1 MDKKKI
7 LITGAGSGFGRD
19 WSIALAKRGHE
30 VIATVETV
38 SQIIQVKQLA
48 KQNNCVITVEK
59 IDITSKRD
67 QNYALENFKNIDI
80 LINNAGIGEGGPVSE
95 IPVDIIRHEFEVNVF
110 SNLEFTQGFIK
121 QMVSNKTGK
130 VIFISS
136 IAGFIGGRFSG
147 AYAASKH
154 ALEAI
159 AEAMSDELEPFGIQV
174 ATINPGP
181 YKTGFNDQLVKNLNK
196 WYDPKINFIDA
207 SDTSFPIE
215 QDDPKDIIPDIIK
228 VVESESDSFR
238 NVFPKK
244 YEQIIKNEQNSIWS
258 KKQNKNIASNNQD
271 SSKYNK

>member
-7 LITGAGSGFGRD
+7 VITGAGSGFGRD

-30 VIATVETV
+30 VIALVETV

-48 KQNNCVITVEK
+48 EQNKCTIAVEK
-59 IDITSKRD
+59 IDITSKKD
-67 QNYALENFKNIDI
+67 QEYAWKNFPNIDI
-80 LINNAGIGEGGPVSE
+80 LVNNAGIGEGGPISE
-95 IPVDIIRHEFEVNVF
+95 IPVELVRHEFEVNVF

-121 QMVSNKTGK
+121 QMVRNKKGK
-130 VIFISS
+130 IIFISS

-154 ALEAI
+154 AVEAI

-181 YKTGFNDQLVKNLNK
+181 YQTGFNDQIIKNLKK

-215 QDDPKDIIPDIIK
+215 QDDPKDIIPGVIAVI
-228 VVESESDSFR
+228 ESDSDSFR

-244 YEQIIKNEQNSIWS
+244 YEKIIKEEQQAIWT
-258 KKQNKNIASNNQD
+258 KKQNENSTIK
-271 SSKYNK
+271 K